1 MRRWTGTACN
11 VQRERGKRTGW
22 WGQSWC
28 VGGKNIQLVVALSPE
43 CAAILQIFFDLLVR
57 VMSSWPRRSFMD
69 SGRYFST
76 QGNCRSCML
85 LAVVVVVVD
94 DEEEEE
100 EDEDMMAARAGTKLN
115 SGFKSGLLHDLPPS
129 LIFCFAQ
136 YDTERKL

>member
-1 MRRWTGTACN
+1 
-11 VQRERGKRTGW
+11 
-22 WGQSWC
+22 
-28 VGGKNIQLVVALSPE
+28 
-43 CAAILQIFFDLLVR
+43 
-57 VMSSWPRRSFMD
+57 MD

-115 SGFKSGLLHDLPPS
+115 QDLNQDFVTTCP
-129 LIFCFAQ
+129 LA
-136 YDTERKL
+136 